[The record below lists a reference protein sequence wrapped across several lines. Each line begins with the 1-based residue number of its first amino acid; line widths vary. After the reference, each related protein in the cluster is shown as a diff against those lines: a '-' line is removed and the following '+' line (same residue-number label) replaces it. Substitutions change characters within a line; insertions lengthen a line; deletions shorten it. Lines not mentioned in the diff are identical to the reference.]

1 MEEKEK
7 IIQEMEKD
15 NKRVI
20 LKNDINNKENI
31 NNNKYIYE
39 IKKKNEQI
47 IKENTENKKIIE
59 KLRREIYTKTKII
72 EDNKKV
78 KCPNCSNN
86 NKINNNN
93 NSSAADKTLIE
104 KLRKEIYS
112 KNKII
117 MDHKTQINELL
128 TEDDN
133 NKKII
138 NNLKNEISSKERII
152 KDYKEKYQKI
162 LNEKKNS
169 NGMSIYR
176 GGQNINNQE
185 KQVIL
190 HDYEVIKETHIKEI
204 SRFKELNKDTD
215 LITIKN
221 EGGNRNNYRNYSFI
235 KNGNETNEYQKIIND
250 LRKEN
255 TQLNLKVKDYEKLKA
270 EIDIYKNG
278 RNISYKE
285 TNKTSLKSAHDALV
299 EENKRLKEKIDK
311 LQKNRY

>member
-1 MEEKEK
+1 ME
-7 IIQEMEKD
+7 
-15 NKRVI
+15 
-20 LKNDINNKENI
+20 
-31 NNNKYIYE
+31 
-39 IKKKNEQI
+39 
-47 IKENTENKKIIE
+47 
-59 KLRREIYTKTKII
+59 
-72 EDNKKV
+72 
-78 KCPNCSNN
+78 
-86 NKINNNN
+86 
-93 NSSAADKTLIE
+93 
-104 KLRKEIYS
+104 
-112 KNKII
+112 
-117 MDHKTQINELL
+117 HKTQINELL

-278 RNISYKE
+278 RNNSYKE
-285 TNKTSLKSAHDALV
+285 TNKTSLKSAHDALL